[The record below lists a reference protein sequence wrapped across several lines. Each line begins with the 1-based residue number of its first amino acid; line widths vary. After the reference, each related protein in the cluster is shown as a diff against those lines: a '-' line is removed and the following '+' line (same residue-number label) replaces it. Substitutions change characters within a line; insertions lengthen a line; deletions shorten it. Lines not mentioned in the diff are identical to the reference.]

1 MSFNQQL
8 NCLSLEKKKKKKNS
22 VLSCQEKSFVCQ
34 TETQEPA
41 ALLTRQDFKLAE
53 MVLLLLRWPTFDTRS
68 LSVLVAY
75 EKLHQQPSKM
85 AAKLLN
91 LCNAERLLLPH
102 LLVLIHATMSGWMHF
117 PWGSSSGSVPHG
129 ERLSGRDNAV
139 CIVPPDLLPHKAGLL
154 IVCNS

>member
-1 MSFNQQL
+1 MSFNQRL
-8 NCLSLEKKKKKKNS
+8 NCLSLEKKILKILFSLARRNLLFARLKHRNLQ
-22 VLSCQEKSFVCQ
+22 LSLQGKTSNLQKWFCCCC
-34 TETQEPA
+34 A
-41 ALLTRQDFKLAE
+41 
-53 MVLLLLRWPTFDTRS
+53 PTFDTRS

-75 EKLHQQPSKM
+75 EKLPQQPSKM

-102 LLVLIHATMSGWMHF
+102 LLVLIHATTSGWMHF

-154 IVCNS
+154 TVCNS